1 MYLES
6 IKPVMQLEAYE
17 GQRHATQTVLYA
29 CLHYGAPDTGP
40 YTSPS
45 P

>member
-1 MYLES
+1 MYLEA

-29 CLHYGAPDTGP
+29 CLHYGAPGP

-45 P
+45 L